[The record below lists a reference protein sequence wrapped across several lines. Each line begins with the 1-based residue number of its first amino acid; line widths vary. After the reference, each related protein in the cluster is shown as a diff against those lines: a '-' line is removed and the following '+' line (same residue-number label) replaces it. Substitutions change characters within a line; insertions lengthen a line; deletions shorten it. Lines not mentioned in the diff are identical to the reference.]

1 MAKHKKKRLQK
12 QTHRPDFA
20 ALSAAHKPLPF
31 EEDELLSSPN
41 QLLSGSIDDPSAV
54 GVSHNASAANGTL
67 PTRVDREQQPEEKV
81 CSDEDED
88 ADLDHVSLDL
98 SSSEDE
104 FDHGSKFFKSHAP
117 GSTSLAANDNASAC
131 PINSARFPTPTASSP
146 ISADVATPPAQ
157 NRSGDAIL
165 ELLLVCLSILDL

>member
-1 MAKHKKKRLQK
+1 MAKHKKKCLKK

-41 QLLSGSIDDPSAV
+41 QLLSRSIDDPFAV
-54 GVSHNASAANGTL
+54 GVSHNASTANGTL
-67 PTRVDREQQPEEKV
+67 PTGVDRAQQAEEKV

-98 SSSEDE
+98 SSSKD
-104 FDHGSKFFKSHAP
+104 
-117 GSTSLAANDNASAC
+117 
-131 PINSARFPTPTASSP
+131 
-146 ISADVATPPAQ
+146 
-157 NRSGDAIL
+157 
-165 ELLLVCLSILDL
+165 